1 MKAAPIT
8 LLEYFATDLSF
19 SATREF
25 APDKPIELRL
35 EDFEAMPTVKF
46 TPTEAEPRRWQV
58 TLEIKHLPAGTANFP
73 YSYRVVL
80 VGFFRAEA
88 SVAPGNEER
97 TIRIHGAS
105 VLYGMG
111 REIVRALTGRGPHRP
126 VLVPTVSFYDPP
138 SVPAGLQS

>member
-8 LLEYFATDLSF
+8 LLEYCATDLSLAANRRF
-19 SATREF
+19 SS
-25 APDKPIELRL
+25 DKLIESRP
-35 EDFEAMPTVKF
+35 EDFTAVPTVKS
-46 TPTEAEPRRWQV
+46 TPTDAEPRRWQV
-58 TLEIKHLPAGTANFP
+58 TLEIKHQPADTANFP

>member
-19 SATREF
+19 AANREF
-25 APDKPIELRL
+25 APDKPVESRP
-35 EDFEAMPTVKF
+35 EDFTAVPTVK
-46 TPTEAEPRRWQV
+46 TSPTESEPRRWQV
-58 TLEIKHLPAGTANFP
+58 TLDIKHLPAGAANFP

-88 SVAPGNEER
+88 SVTPENEER
-97 TIRIHGAS
+97 TIRIQGAS

-138 SVPAGLQS
+138 ASVAP

>member
-19 SATREF
+19 TANREF
-25 APDKPIELRL
+25 AADKPIESRP
-35 EDFEAMPTVKF
+35 EDFAAVPAVQSSA
-46 TPTEAEPRRWQV
+46 TEAEPRRWQV
-58 TLEIKHLPAGTANFP
+58 TLEIKHLPAPGTNFP
-73 YSYRVVL
+73 YNYRVVL

-88 SVAPGNEER
+88 SVAPQNEER

-126 VLVPTVSFYDPP
+126 LLVPTVSFYETPP
-138 SVPAGLQS
+138 PPA